1 MARTIEV
8 LPDLVAN
15 QIAAGEVV
23 ERPASVVK
31 ELVENALD
39 ARATRID
46 IEIEGGGKRRIRVTD
61 DGIGMGREDA
71 LLSFDR
77 HATSKIRAAVDLQSV
92 RTFGFRGEAL
102 PSIAAVSRVTLETNG
117 ESDSLGTRV
126 RVRGGTIQ
134 GVDDVPR
141 RRGTTVEVSDVFFNA
156 PARSKFLKAVG
167 AEARAVSDIVS
178 VLALANASVGF
189 GLTSGGRI
197 LLDLPPASD
206 LTARVAALWGREAA
220 TTLIALSTESDE
232 IALRGLIQRPDAAKS
247 GFRRAHLFVNG
258 RPFRSRTLLAALDRG
273 YRTTISE
280 RVRPW
285 AFLYLRMPPGTV
297 DMNVHP
303 AKAEV
308 RFRNATAV
316 ESFVEEAV
324 RAALTSDS
332 SAATLDT
339 QLAAPKLLVREPSPP
354 RAGKR
359 VEEESQ
365 TAMFLSADATASSG
379 APSASLGAAASAGAA
394 LAPASAGDAPSLDA
408 PASSGTVATPGG
420 SAGEAVMQA
429 ASVGA
434 KDPSGGPDRH
444 DHEVRPVGAEPVP
457 MVEERPRLWQVLHT
471 YVLAETR
478 EGLIIIDQHS
488 AHERILFERLTR
500 AFEESGQ
507 TGQRLLFPLTIRL
520 SKAEYEQV
528 EALTGIL
535 NRVGF
540 EVEGF
545 GGNTIIVHAVP
556 DPHPYFDAERCLREM
571 IDDLV
576 AGSDLTRSA
585 KNQHEK
591 IAMMFAC
598 KGAIKA
604 GQRLSET
611 EMGELVDQLFATE
624 LPYHDVHGRPT
635 IVRLSKGELERKF
648 GR

>member
-1 MARTIEV
+1 MPRTIEV

-46 IEIEGGGKRRIRVTD
+46 IDIERGGKRRIRVTD
-61 DGIGMGREDA
+61 DGVGMGREDA
-71 LLSFDR
+71 LASLDR
-77 HATSKIRAAVDLQSV
+77 HATSKIRTAVDLQSV
-92 RTFGFRGEAL
+92 GTFGFRGEAL
-102 PSIAAVSRVTLETNG
+102 PSIAAVSRMTLETK
-117 ESDSLGTRV
+117 EDSDPLGTRV
-126 RVRGGTIQ
+126 RVNAGTIT
-134 GVDDVPR
+134 GFDDAPR
-141 RRGTTVEVSDVFFNA
+141 RRGTTVEVSTLFFNA

-167 AEARAVSDIVS
+167 AEARAVSDVVS

-189 GLTSGGRI
+189 GLTSGGRV

-220 TTLIALSTESDE
+220 TTLIAVSTESDGME
-232 IALRGLIQRPDAAKS
+232 VRGLIQRPDAAKS

-258 RPFRSRTLLAALDRG
+258 RPFRSRALLASVDRG

-285 AFLYLRMPPGTV
+285 AFLYLRMPSGTV

-308 RFRNATAV
+308 RFRDAAAV

-339 QLAAPKLLVREPSPP
+339 QLAPPQLLVREPRPP
-354 RAGKR
+354 RAREKSE
-359 VEEESQ
+359 VESQ
-365 TAMFLSADATASSG
+365 TALFLSADVTVSADPAVSSDSAPSSG
-379 APSASLGAAASAGAA
+379 AADDSAEGV
-394 LAPASAGDAPSLDA
+394 PRR
-408 PASSGTVATPGG
+408 
-420 SAGEAVMQA
+420 Q
-429 ASVGA
+429 
-434 KDPSGGPDRH
+434 
-444 DHEVRPVGAEPVP
+444 DHEDDDGVEPIPV
-457 MVEERPRLWQVLHT
+457 VEERPRLWQVLNT

-488 AHERILFERLTR
+488 AHERILFERLSR
-500 AFEESGQ
+500 AFEEGGQ

-540 EVEGF
+540 AVEGF

-556 DPHPYFDAERCLREM
+556 DPHPYFDPERCLREM

-585 KNQHEK
+585 KNQHER
-591 IAMMFAC
+591 IAMTFAC

-604 GQRLSET
+604 GQRLSES
-611 EMGELVDQLFATE
+611 EMQELFDQLFDTE

-635 IVRLSKGELERKF
+635 IVRLSKSELERKF

>member
-1 MARTIEV
+1 MPRTIEV

-46 IEIEGGGKRRIRVTD
+46 IDIERGGKRRIRVTD
-61 DGIGMGREDA
+61 DGVGMGREDA
-71 LLSFDR
+71 LLSLDR

-92 RTFGFRGEAL
+92 GTFGFRGEAL
-102 PSIAAVSRVTLETNG
+102 PSIAAVSRMTLETRG
-117 ESDSLGTRV
+117 DSDPLGTRV
-126 RVRGGTIQ
+126 RVKGGTIT

-141 RRGTTVEVSDVFFNA
+141 RRGTTVEVSDLFFNA

-167 AEARAVSDIVS
+167 AEARAVSDVVS
-178 VLALANASVGF
+178 LLALANASVGF
-189 GLTSGGRI
+189 GLTSSGRI
-197 LLDLPPASD
+197 LLELPPAAN

-220 TTLIALSTESDE
+220 TTLIALSTESE
-232 IALRGLIQRPDAAKS
+232 GVQVRGLIQRPDAAKS

-258 RPFRSRTLLAALDRG
+258 RPFRSRPLLSAVDRG
-273 YRTTISE
+273 YRTTITE

-308 RFRNATAV
+308 RFRDAAAV

-324 RAALTSDS
+324 RAGLTSEA

-339 QLAAPKLLVREPSPP
+339 QLAPPQLLVLEPRPP
-354 RAGKR
+354 RPNKKAE
-359 VEEESQ
+359 VESQ
-365 TAMFLSADATASSG
+365 TALFLSADAAMPSGTATSSG
-379 APSASLGAAASAGAA
+379 AA
-394 LAPASAGDAPSLDA
+394 
-408 PASSGTVATPGG
+408 ATPGV
-420 SAGEAVMQA
+420 SAREAA
-429 ASVGA
+429 TSDLSA
-434 KDPSGGPDRH
+434 DPI
-444 DHEVRPVGAEPVP
+444 PV
-457 MVEERPRLWQVLHT
+457 VEERPRLWQVLNT
-471 YVLAETR
+471 YVIAETH

-488 AHERILFERLTR
+488 AHERILFERLSR
-500 AFEESGQ
+500 AFEESGE

-520 SKAEYEQV
+520 AKAEYEQV

-540 EVEGF
+540 AVEGF

-556 DPHPYFDAERCLREM
+556 DPHPYFDPERCLREM
-571 IDDLV
+571 IDELV
-576 AGSDLTRSA
+576 TGSDLTRSA

-591 IAMMFAC
+591 IAMTFAC

-604 GQRLSET
+604 GQRLSKT
-611 EMGELVDQLFATE
+611 EMQELFDQLFATE

-635 IVRLSKGELERKF
+635 IVRLSKSELERKF

>member
-1 MARTIEV
+1 MPRRIEV
-8 LPDLVAN
+8 LPDQVAN

-46 IEIEGGGKRRIRVTD
+46 IDIERGGKRRIRVTD
-61 DGIGMGREDA
+61 DGVGMGREDA
-71 LLSFDR
+71 LLSLDR

-92 RTFGFRGEAL
+92 ATFGFRGEAL
-102 PSIAAVSRVTLETNG
+102 PSIAAVSRMTLETRG
-117 ESDSLGTRV
+117 DSDPLGTRV
-126 RVRGGTIQ
+126 RVKGGTIM
-134 GVDDVPR
+134 GVDDLPR
-141 RRGTTVEVSDVFFNA
+141 RRGTTVEVFDLFFNA

-167 AEARAVSDIVS
+167 AEARGVSDVVS
-178 VLALANASVGF
+178 SLALANASVAF

-197 LLDLPPASD
+197 LLELPPAVD

-220 TTLIALSTESDE
+220 TTLIALSTESDGVQV
-232 IALRGLIQRPDAAKS
+232 RGLIQRPDAARS

-258 RPFRSRTLLAALDRG
+258 RPFRSRPLLSALDRG

-308 RFRNATAV
+308 RFRDAAAV

-324 RAALTSDS
+324 RAGLTSEA

-339 QLAAPKLLVREPSPP
+339 QLAPPQLLVREPSPP
-354 RAGKR
+354 RSEAKPE
-359 VEEESQ
+359 VEIQ
-365 TAMFLSADATASSG
+365 TALFLSASAGLPSG
-379 APSASLGAAASAGAA
+379 AASTPGAAATPGLSAGGAE
-394 LAPASAGDAPSLDA
+394 
-408 PASSGTVATPGG
+408 TPGLSVGG
-420 SAGEAVMQA
+420 SATAD
-429 ASVGA
+429 ASA
-434 KDPSGGPDRH
+434 DPI
-444 DHEVRPVGAEPVP
+444 PV
-457 MVEERPRLWQVLHT
+457 VEGRPRLWQVLST

-488 AHERILFERLTR
+488 AHERILFERLSR
-500 AFEESGQ
+500 AFEESGE

-520 SKAEYEQV
+520 AKAEYEQV

-556 DPHPYFDAERCLREM
+556 DPHPYFDPERCLREM
-571 IDDLV
+571 IGELV
-576 AGSDLTRSA
+576 TGSDLTRSA
-585 KNQHEK
+585 TNQHEK
-591 IAMMFAC
+591 IAMTFAC

-611 EMGELVDQLFATE
+611 EMQELFDQLFATE

-635 IVRLSKGELERKF
+635 IVRLGKSELERKF

>member
-1 MARTIEV
+1 MPRTIEV

-46 IEIEGGGKRRIRVTD
+46 IDIERGGKRRIRVTD
-61 DGIGMGREDA
+61 DGVGMGREDA
-71 LLSFDR
+71 LLSLDR

-92 RTFGFRGEAL
+92 GTFGFRGEAL
-102 PSIAAVSRVTLETNG
+102 PSIAAVSRMTLETRG
-117 ESDSLGTRV
+117 DSDPLGTRV
-126 RVRGGTIQ
+126 RVKGGTIT

-141 RRGTTVEVSDVFFNA
+141 RRGTTVEVSDLFFNA

-167 AEARAVSDIVS
+167 AEARAVSDVVS
-178 VLALANASVGF
+178 LLALANASVGF
-189 GLTSGGRI
+189 GLTSSGRI
-197 LLDLPPASD
+197 LLELPPAAD

-220 TTLIALSTESDE
+220 TTLIALSTESE
-232 IALRGLIQRPDAAKS
+232 GVQVRGLIQRPDAAKS

-258 RPFRSRTLLAALDRG
+258 RPFRSRPLLSAVDRG
-273 YRTTISE
+273 YRTTITE

-308 RFRNATAV
+308 RFRDAAAV

-324 RAALTSDS
+324 RAGLTSEA

-339 QLAAPKLLVREPSPP
+339 QLAPPQLLVREPRPP
-354 RAGKR
+354 RPNKKAE
-359 VEEESQ
+359 VESQ
-365 TAMFLSADATASSG
+365 TALFLSADAAMPSGTATSSG
-379 APSASLGAAASAGAA
+379 AA
-394 LAPASAGDAPSLDA
+394 
-408 PASSGTVATPGG
+408 ATPGVSTREAATSDL
-420 SAGEAVMQA
+420 SA
-429 ASVGA
+429 
-434 KDPSGGPDRH
+434 DPI
-444 DHEVRPVGAEPVP
+444 PV
-457 MVEERPRLWQVLHT
+457 VEERPRLWQVLNT
-471 YVLAETR
+471 YVIAETH

-488 AHERILFERLTR
+488 AHERILFERLSR
-500 AFEESGQ
+500 AFEDSGE

-520 SKAEYEQV
+520 AKAEYEQV

-540 EVEGF
+540 AVEGF

-556 DPHPYFDAERCLREM
+556 DPHPYFDPERCLREM
-571 IDDLV
+571 IDELV
-576 AGSDLTRSA
+576 TGSDLTRSA

-591 IAMMFAC
+591 IAMTFAC

-604 GQRLSET
+604 GQRLSKT
-611 EMGELVDQLFATE
+611 EMQELFDQLFATE

-635 IVRLSKGELERKF
+635 IVRLSKSELERKF